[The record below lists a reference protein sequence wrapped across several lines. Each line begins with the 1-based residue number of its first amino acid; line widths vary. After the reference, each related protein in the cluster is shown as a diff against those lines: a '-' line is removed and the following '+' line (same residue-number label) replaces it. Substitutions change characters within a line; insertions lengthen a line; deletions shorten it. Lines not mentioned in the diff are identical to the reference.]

1 MQSHLGQG
9 RWFSLR
15 HAFGFLLGI
24 LLTPAL
30 AYGMGWGF
38 ARSRAS
44 VDAADLAVTDQT
56 QFYGAYAAMAAVGL
70 VVGILVVARWISPF
84 VSMLPAL
91 GLLSWSVWYVVEPAR
106 AAELVDRFPPS
117 GELDA
122 ALQML
127 LSTGLLALV
136 GFVLFVTAW
145 APYRW
150 PHPHDGLEDDYD
162 YRPPPRA
169 RR

>member
-1 MQSHLGQG
+1 
-9 RWFSLR
+9 LR

-30 AYGMGWGF
+30 AYGMAWGF

-44 VDAADLAVTDQT
+44 VDVNLAVVDQT

-70 VVGILVVARWISPF
+70 IVGILVVARWISPF

-91 GLLSWSVWYVVEPAR
+91 GLLSWSVWYVVDPAK
-106 AAELVDRFPPS
+106 AAELIETLPPG
-117 GELDA
+117 GEIDTG
-122 ALQML
+122 LQTL
-127 LSTGLLALV
+127 LSTGMLALV
-136 GFVLFVTAW
+136 GFALFVTAW

-162 YRPPPRA
+162 YYPSPRA

>member
-1 MQSHLGQG
+1 M
-9 RWFSLR
+9 R

-30 AYGMGWGF
+30 AYGMAWGF

-44 VDAADLAVTDQT
+44 VNAMDLTVTDET
-56 QFYGAYAAMAAVGL
+56 QFYGAYAAMGAVGL
-70 VVGILVVARWISPF
+70 VIGILVVARWISPC
-84 VSMLPAL
+84 VSMIPAL
-91 GLLSWSVWYVVEPAR
+91 GLLGWSGWYLAEPAR
-106 AAELVDRFPPS
+106 AAGLAADLPPS
-117 GELDA
+117 GELDT

-136 GFVLFVTAW
+136 GFILFVTAW

-162 YRPPPRA
+162 YRPPPRT